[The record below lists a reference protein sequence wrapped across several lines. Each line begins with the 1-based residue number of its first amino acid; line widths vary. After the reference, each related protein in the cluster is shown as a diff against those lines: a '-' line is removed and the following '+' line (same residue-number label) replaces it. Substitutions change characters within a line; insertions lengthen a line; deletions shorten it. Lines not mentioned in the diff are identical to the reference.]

1 MTSTNTVY
9 TMDEERLR
17 IDFLF
22 KSIEQL
28 RCLTGKDDLSN
39 SLINSAEELLHRQ
52 GETGVNHCHAVALL
66 ISELQGRIS
75 NTKFLKLPCD
85 LLLR

>member
-9 TMDEERLR
+9 TMDKERLR
-17 IDFLF
+17 INFLF

-28 RCLTGKDDLSN
+28 RCLTGKDEILN

-52 GETGVNHCHAVALL
+52 ANSQTTLR
-66 ISELQGRIS
+66 QFS
-75 NTKFLKLPCD
+75 N
-85 LLLR
+85 